1 MSIASHHFDTRP
13 PAHVDPTVDPSG
25 RLFLPNVHF
34 FRLAYILGNIVDD
47 AVSIRPQTYD
57 SVQERDR
64 ELLSWMEELPKELD
78 LDEYRLAR
86 YLASPL
92 PSSVRLAA
100 QSIVYRTSYYH
111 IRFSLHRPYA
121 AAAHDVHRQ
130 NGTSKK
136 RSSSGNDASDRR
148 HRAIDSFRSRR

>member
-1 MSIASHHFDTRP
+1 M
-13 PAHVDPTVDPSG
+13 DPSG

-86 YLASPL
+86 Y
-92 PSSVRLAA
+92 
-100 QSIVYRTSYYH
+100 
-111 IRFSLHRPYA
+111 
-121 AAAHDVHRQ
+121 
-130 NGTSKK
+130 
-136 RSSSGNDASDRR
+136 
-148 HRAIDSFRSRR
+148 